1 MAKTAPII
9 LTATMGAA
17 DFAWADGLRRAYYP
31 PERNIVPAHITL
43 FRHLP
48 PSAEAELLGHMARI
62 CAGPAPAA
70 GIGGVLHLGGGV
82 AYRIE
87 SPGLM
92 AIRNDL
98 ADHFHGL
105 LTPQDMAPPRLH
117 ITIQNK
123 SGAEVS
129 RRLAERLRAVFR
141 PRPIAIAG
149 LSAWRYRGGPWEPI
163 RTIPFRGRSI
173 R

>member
-1 MAKTAPII
+1 
-9 LTATMGAA
+9 
-17 DFAWADGLRRAYYP
+17 
-31 PERNIVPAHITL
+31 
-43 FRHLP
+43 
-48 PSAEAELLGHMARI
+48 MARI
-62 CAGPAPAA
+62 GAGPAPAA
-70 GIGGVLHLGGGV
+70 GIGGVLHLDGGV